1 MAFTCERCEKEFTC
15 KRNLIHHLQK
25 QNKCWPKRANSP
37 DVESLLTK
45 INTKQVN
52 EINFP
57 CKYCTQKFNSKSA
70 MYKHSKKCR
79 ENLQH
84 NIINDNSI
92 KNEAS
97 ASQIQHNILEAINE
111 TIDKA
116 ISEKLDKIINSNNVQ
131 NITINTTNNNIIN
144 TQNTTNNITQ
154 TINNFGSETT
164 THLSLEFL
172 EHCIRNPKKGMSKLI
187 ENIHYNPEVPENH
200 NLRCRSLKQ
209 NTFERLVDA
218 EWRICDASNTL
229 DELIRKGY
237 RILNAYY
244 AENVQSD
251 PSFYD
256 DEDRVQMYER
266 FRFLSDTS
274 CNDYFAVKRDLRL
287 LVKDRTMYVLASPE
301 INIDNDTNE

>member
-1 MAFTCERCEKEFTC
+1 MEQEQIMISGFSCERCHYQTKH
-15 KRNLIHHLQK
+15 KQNLVHHLQIKTPCACTYSMREREEIIKDLTQREKRSNDRNCK
-25 QNKCWPKRANSP
+25 QCGKVVHKNSL
-37 DVESLLTK
+37 SRHMKTCKLN
-45 INTKQVN
+45 NTQDAQ
-52 EINFP
+52 
-57 CKYCTQKFNSKSA
+57 TQKEELEMLKKEVETLKQLFYSK
-70 MYKHSKKCR
+70 
-79 ENLQH
+79 
-84 NIINDNSI
+84 
-92 KNEAS
+92 
-97 ASQIQHNILEAINE
+97 
-111 TIDKA
+111 
-116 ISEKLDKIINSNNVQ
+116 NVQ